1 MRNLSSTLTVFAT
14 LLLASA
20 SGCSDDEGSYV
31 GNGSRPG
38 TGGSSTT
45 GGKGSTAGTSGMP
58 KAGTANQAGETGT
71 GVIPT
76 EACMGLPIDLSVD
89 GQGGAPAA
97 AGGAPGNAGG
107 EAGGGGAAE
116 PDPDPETGGVGGES
130 GESCR
135 GLSQAAEA
143 VPVDVFMMMDRSQSM
158 GFPVEGSD
166 QTRWEALRDAVQSF
180 AENPDAGNIRAGIG
194 FFSLSGGDDEDLDC
208 DADNYAE
215 PVVPID
221 VLADTGA
228 DLVAAIEDTEPSGL
242 TPTVPALQGAISYA
256 RSWAQENP
264 ERATMVVL
272 VSDGFPTQCETG
284 PDQVAAAA
292 KEGFESD
299 EHVRTFVIG
308 VGDVARFNLDNYAR
322 AGGTGKAY
330 LTEADN
336 VSDSFVEALNNI
348 TDSKLACQYAVPQ
361 PPSGMKI
368 DTNKVQVIYTPAS
381 SGEPE
386 EVPSVLSLSDCA
398 DSPNGGWYYDDPA
411 MPTKITVCPCTC
423 ARFGAGQVDV
433 RLGCKPRLGLR

>member
-1 MRNLSSTLTVFAT
+1 MRKLSTTLTVFAT
-14 LLLASA
+14 LLLAVA
-20 SGCSDDEGSYV
+20 SGCGDDEGSYV
-31 GNGSRPG
+31 GGPSNRAGSSSS
-38 TGGSSTT
+38 GGSTDN
-45 GGKGSTAGTSGMP
+45 TAGAPAPP
-58 KAGTANQAGETGT
+58 KAGAGTANQGGETGN

-76 EACMGLPIDLSVD
+76 EACMGLPIDLSGD
-89 GQGGAPAA
+89 GQ
-97 AGGAPGNAGG
+97 GGAPGNAGG
-107 EAGGGGAAE
+107 AAAGGAAAE
-116 PDPDPETGGVGGES
+116 PEPETGGAGGES
-130 GESCR
+130 GEDCR
-135 GLSQAAEA
+135 GVSQAAA
-143 VPVDVFMMMDRSQSM
+143 AIPVDVFMMMDRSQSM
-158 GFPVEGSD
+158 GFPVEGSN

-180 AENPDAGNIRAGIG
+180 AENPDAADIRAGIG

-221 VLADTGA
+221 LLADIGA
-228 DLVAAIEDTEPSGL
+228 DLVGAFEEIEPSGL
-242 TPTVPALQGAISYA
+242 TPTVPAMQGAISYA

-292 KEGFESD
+292 KAGFESD

-336 VSDSFVEALNNI
+336 VSDTFVEALNNI

-368 DTNKVQVIYTPAS
+368 DTEKVQVIYTPAS
-381 SGEPE
+381 GDSE
-386 EVPSVLSLSDCA
+386 EVPSVQSLSACA
-398 DSPNGGWYYDDPA
+398 NSPNGGWYYDDPET
-411 MPTKITVCPCTC
+411 PTKITVCPCTC

>member
-1 MRNLSSTLTVFAT
+1 MRKLSTTLTVFAT
-14 LLLASA
+14 LLLAVA
-20 SGCSDDEGSYV
+20 SGCGDDEGSYV
-31 GNGSRPG
+31 GGPSNKAGSSS
-38 TGGSSTT
+38 TGGST
-45 GGKGSTAGTSGMP
+45 GNSAGAPAVP
-58 KAGTANQAGETGT
+58 KAGTANQGGETGN

-76 EACMGLPIDLSVD
+76 EACMGLPIDLSGD
-89 GQGGAPAA
+89 GQGGAPDSVGGAA
-97 AGGAPGNAGG
+97 AGGAAG
-107 EAGGGGAAE
+107 E
-116 PDPDPETGGVGGES
+116 PETETGGAGGES
-130 GESCR
+130 GEDCR
-135 GLSQAAEA
+135 GISQAAA
-143 VPVDVFMMMDRSQSM
+143 AIPVDVFMMMDRSQSM
-158 GFPVEGSD
+158 GFPVEGSN

-180 AENPDAGNIRAGIG
+180 AENPDAANIRAGIG

-221 VLADTGA
+221 LLADIGA
-228 DLVAAIEDTEPSGL
+228 DLVGAFDDIEPSGL
-242 TPTVPALQGAISYA
+242 TPTVPAMQGAISYA

-299 EHVRTFVIG
+299 EHIRTFVIG

-336 VSDSFVEALNNI
+336 VSDTFVEALNNI

-368 DTNKVQVIYTPAS
+368 DTEKVQVIYTPAS
-381 SGEPE
+381 GEPE
-386 EVPSVLSLSDCA
+386 EVPSVQSLSACA
-398 DSPNGGWYYDDPA
+398 NNPNGGWYYDDPET
-411 MPTKITVCPCTC
+411 PTKITVCPCTC
-423 ARFGAGQVDV
+423 ARLGAGQVDV